1 MRSRGAVYSSADI
14 TTAWPM
20 ETFGTIATSPAG
32 APSSGAISLAASIG
46 ISHHPFAH
54 ARTPNSAH
62 VSTYSASRSGTD
74 RGMAPSECETRYVVR
89 SRIGNSARNASSGS
103 FMRRSR
109 TGSARWRRERG
120 TAPAR
125 QHEQH
130 GRPGE
135 HEDEHTPFG
144 KCDRREQPD
153 DHRAREDGHHGRTG
167 YAERNAPRRDV
178 ASAKLPR
185 RYGTAEVDEQRGH
198 VRDDGERP
206 ERTRDR
212 ERACERGLN

>member
-20 ETFGTIATSPAG
+20 ETFGTIATSPAA
-32 APSSGAISLAASIG
+32 APRRGAISLAVSIG

-54 ARTPNSAH
+54 ARTPSSAH
-62 VSTYSASRSGTD
+62 VSTYSANRSGTV

-89 SRIGNSARNASSGS
+89 SRIGNSARNARSGS

-109 TGSARWRRERG
+109 RSARWRRERG
-120 TAPAR
+120 AAPTR

-130 GRPGE
+130 GRAGE

-144 KCDRREQPD
+144 KCDRREQPE
-153 DHRAREDGHHGRTG
+153 DHRAREDGYHGRTG
-167 YAERNAPRRDV
+167 HAERNAPRRDV
-178 ASAKLPR
+178 ASPKRPR
-185 RYGTAEVDEQRGH
+185 RHRAAEVDEQRGH
-198 VRDDGERP
+198 VGDDGERP

-212 ERACERGLN
+212 E